1 MSQKT
6 THLINTK
13 LIESLA
19 QIILSLT
26 EEERQLLAQK
36 TQYLQ
41 VNSGEYQQQ
50 LAALQQDIALGVKQL
65 ESGEY
70 VEYSDS
76 SLPKLLE
83 TIKTRG
89 KQRL

>member
-6 THLINTK
+6 TPLINTK

-41 VNSGEYQQQ
+41 VNSEEYQQQ